1 MQPLLL
7 LPPAS
12 ALLVLWLHCNCC
24 VERLNPATLLLAHIP
39 SSPPPPQTFFSNALA
54 AVGGTTAGPGLSVV
68 NVYLNYEKK
77 FAFVEFRTVEEASN
91 AMALDG
97 IMFEG
102 GPVRWG
108 GEMGGMGRLQVPHVE

>member
-1 MQPLLL
+1 M
-7 LPPAS
+7 
-12 ALLVLWLHCNCC
+12 
-24 VERLNPATLLLAHIP
+24 
-39 SSPPPPQTFFSNALA
+39 
-54 AVGGTTAGPGLSVV
+54 GGTTAGPGLSVV

-108 GEMGGMGRLQVPHVE
+108 EGRWAGWGAYRCHMWNELVRPVDTQSLGTLSQAEHMRMPHASCLPRPSLPH